1 LGTVH
6 LTSSRD
12 SSSSS
17 SSSSSYSPDENLKK
31 NTTPTQGEEEEQPE
45 RVSTANKQ
53 RTKELVG
60 ECLSVDSEALRCL
73 LLKLTVTLLGLTLVF
88 GD

>member
-1 LGTVH
+1 M
-6 LTSSRD
+6 
-12 SSSSS
+12 
-17 SSSSSYSPDENLKK
+17 N
-31 NTTPTQGEEEEQPE
+31 
-45 RVSTANKQ
+45 TANKQ